1 MAIDK
6 LIPQY
11 LNSDTDQKLV
21 KAVEMTDNLNIR
33 VSNDDEGTAGVIKNI
48 KGTDVVSNKTS
59 SDAFPSGDNRVI
71 GSVANEKNKEI
82 LFLVWNSAS
91 NHGVYRLDMTSG
103 KYQKLYQD
111 SVLNFKKFSYVDC
124 DVIVNEENETL
135 FYWTDNVNPPMKV
148 NINKLISGG
157 YPASLT
163 SGTDEEKLLSLTVAK
178 QPPLVAPA
186 YNIVNNPSISS
197 SRLYKKNFQFA
208 YKYKYADGEV
218 SALSP
223 YSTYSVSVSQ
233 LKDGFITDSA
243 KDFYNQIN
251 VFVKNSIADVEEILV
266 YARREGSQSFYQIER
281 LTNNGTSGTST
292 VFFTD
297 DKLSS
302 ALSVDE
308 TNKIYDNVPQLAR
321 SLAITGNRLMFGN
334 YVEGYENKKTDTDLN
349 PVYYPE
355 KTLFTIPVSLHA
367 TNDLVLNVDGSYLG
381 TGHQEVNLSFD
392 FSSIPSN
399 VAAGTEI
406 IIDVV
411 VVADTLKVERSG
423 LTKEY
428 GEIAFSYTDAE
439 SGNLDDASYEVGNPN
454 TINNTF
460 DKVATLGL
468 QPIILK
474 EIFKTSTAQTKSQLI
489 SSIRNKVVSNTF
501 YAVIDGD
508 KDKGPFDYSTLAGV
522 AGSRTQGVFAGY
534 AAFKMSS
541 GTLANNQWHTE
552 MIFAGAEVHLKH
564 VWAQQG
570 NWITNN
576 FTGSKE
582 LNVIT
587 SGTVKIGGSLG
598 RNIFSSD
605 SSVHVTGD
613 LEFFKY
619 GVAAHACIGGN
630 LNGEKTFKADSYHE
644 FGIVYS
650 DNRGRTSGVNKIG
663 QVYID
668 KKANR
673 TNKGKSDINLRV
685 KNSPP
690 SWAKK
695 WFPVYSGNQTYD
707 YFLQYN
713 AAFAVAALDSE
724 KTQGSSL
731 SNKIYVSLSTLEGNE
746 SSYKEQTG
754 AKLEYKF
761 EEGDQLRII
770 SYQDSSK
777 VYPIEFTF
785 DIVDYKYL
793 TDEENSAFLFRAGQF
808 NNIQGWYLILE
819 DNNHDGFSYNDVIS
833 NSSKWDSDVLVEIV
847 REKKALEENIYYETG
862 KVYDISG
869 GNHIGDRASATQTGG
884 FTVTQVLNN
893 QGTAQSTDTYFV
905 GDVLNLGG
913 GVIIQI
919 TAVTPL
925 SAATEY
931 SFTYTATAPSLQNY
945 GSVVINNFD
954 EACINITNGDA
965 YNRVRRLQKPSILSS
980 KDVPDKFRKNAYVY
994 GVSYVEA
1001 DSVSDFFGSKF
1012 YSKGRPFAFIP
1023 EADTVRRRSS
1033 ITYSDAY
1040 VIDSDR
1046 LNLSSFN
1053 LSLAN
1058 WTDLDL
1064 MHGSINSLVPRGD
1077 ALTVIQESKASQIPV
1092 GKNIIEFSS
1101 GNANVTAS
1109 KNVLGG
1115 ASYYAGDYG
1124 TANPES
1130 VVERFGVVY
1139 FVDAEAGK
1147 VIRLSSDGIT
1157 PISEKGVDSFFE
1169 NKFKS
1174 LVSVTEKIRVV
1185 GGFDPDNNEYLVTV
1199 EPVFNS
1205 SLTIGSD
1212 VFDVPVDADA
1222 EFTIQGINYTSS
1234 TVLWNIWGNLW
1245 NTYCGEWQ
1253 HVGNGIVFVD
1263 SVFQTQSI
1271 LVDSAFLGSTAT
1283 IKVIVTD
1290 AAYSFSA
1297 IADLNLST
1305 GKVTMPSTTCEGDSI
1320 TLGSA
1325 DTEEAG
1331 FTIAY
1336 KHKEGVWG
1344 SKYSFKPTMYVNIN
1358 NELYSFFETAS
1369 GIMWKHNANA
1379 TRNNF
1384 YGTQYNSEIESVSN
1398 RNPSMIKV
1406 FEALAVEGGGTWSG
1420 TLTTSDQ
1427 STTIGTSDFD
1437 VREGHRYAMI
1447 PRDTLVSK
1455 GHQIYIGKVE
1465 SISSDKV
1472 TFTTPVNRLPFV
1484 VGDILKTA
1492 SGSSLSG
1499 TGMQISGITDRKT
1512 IQCTTGISNISVGN
1526 NVFVEHSARIDG
1538 DPMRDVFLKIKLTS
1552 SDTTAF
1558 EVHALSL
1565 SYDRSRLHNDRVN

>member
-1 MAIDK
+1 
-6 LIPQY
+6 
-11 LNSDTDQKLV
+11 
-21 KAVEMTDNLNIR
+21 MTDNLNVR

-91 NHGVYRLDMTSG
+91 NHGLYRLDMTSG

-124 DVIVNEENETL
+124 DIIVNEENETL

-148 NINKLISGG
+148 NVNRLISGG
-157 YPASLT
+157 YPSSLT
-163 SGTDEEKLLSLTVAK
+163 SGTDEEKLLCLTVAK
-178 QPPLVAPA
+178 QRPLSPPSYTL
-186 YNIVNNPSISS
+186 VNNSS
-197 SRLYKKNFQFA
+197 LDRNAIREKHFQFA
-208 YKYKYADGEV
+208 YRYKYADGEV
-218 SALSP
+218 SALSDWSSHTFA
-223 YSTYSVSVSQ
+223 STQVKSDFLEVSS
-233 LKDGFITDSA
+233 

-251 VFVKNSIADVEEILV
+251 VFVKNTVADAEKITV
-266 YARREGSQSFYQIER
+266 YAKELNSQTFYEIEE
-281 LTNNGTSGTST
+281 LSNNFTSNSSTINFTNN
-292 VFFTD
+292 
-297 DKLSS
+297 KLGS
-302 ALSVDE
+302 ALSLDE
-308 TNKIYDNVPQLAR
+308 INKSYDNVPQVAKVQ
-321 SLAITGNRLMFGN
+321 AITGNRLMYGN
-334 YVEGYENKKTDTDLN
+334 YTEGYENYLPELGSNVVYRKKEPTYTIKAYVEDNNLDFYQRQSSIVGVSDYEIKLDYSSLPSTVPANSFINIEFVLVAEKLIVYADEDIKHTAFTFDFTTNEDILSNKINDSIVFTTGTRQTPRQSAVVIPLKNTVFKENFRSGAVKSKSQMIAEINNRLSTNTFTGIVDSDRNQETDGLVYREETLLFGLVAGAKAKIYLEGTASFKLQQAALVNDIKTFYLRFAGASLSVKQAEIIDYDYIPTTITSY
-349 PVYYPE
+349 PVAVEITNAPVHKIGGE
-355 KTLFTIPVSLHA
+355 SGFNINTLFTV
-367 TNDLVLNVDGSYLG
+367 T
-381 TGHQEVNLSFD
+381 
-392 FSSIPSN
+392 
-399 VAAGTEI
+399 TEAKY
-406 IIDVV
+406 DN
-411 VVADTLKVERSG
+411 SG
-423 LTKEY
+423 
-428 GEIAFSYTDAE
+428 I
-439 SGNLDDASYEVGNPN
+439 
-454 TINNTF
+454 
-460 DKVATLGL
+460 
-468 QPIILK
+468 
-474 EIFKTSTAQTKSQLI
+474 
-489 SSIRNKVVSNTF
+489 
-501 YAVIDGD
+501 
-508 KDKGPFDYSTLAGV
+508 
-522 AGSRTQGVFAGY
+522 
-534 AAFKMSS
+534 S
-541 GTLANNQWHTE
+541 GTSSYIA
-552 MIFAGAEVHLKH
+552 
-564 VWAQQG
+564 
-570 NWITNN
+570 
-576 FTGSKE
+576 
-582 LNVIT
+582 T
-587 SGTVKIGGSLG
+587 SLEGYSSFK
-598 RNIFSSD
+598 SD
-605 SSVHVTGD
+605 SQHS
-613 LEFFKY
+613 
-619 GVAAHACIGGN
+619 
-630 LNGEKTFKADSYHE
+630 
-644 FGIVYS
+644 FGIVYT
-650 DNRGRTSGVNKIG
+650 DDRGRTSGVNKIDP
-663 QVYID
+663 VFV
-668 KKANR
+668 KAFSDR
-673 TNKGKSDINLRV
+673 DAKGGSLVDFRIKSQA
-685 KNSPP
+685 P

-695 WFPVYSGNQTYD
+695 WQMVYGGNSSVD
-707 YFLQYN
+707 KFLQYT
-713 AAFAVAALDSE
+713 VASPLIPKDKDEFVSE
-724 KTQGSSL
+724 NLYISF
-731 SNKIYVSLSTLEGNE
+731 NTLEGSNN
-746 SSYKEQTG
+746 SYKEKTG
-754 AKLEYKF
+754 ANLEYKY
-761 EEGDQLRII
+761 EEGDILKII
-770 SYQDSSK
+770 RYENSSGSLVYPEDHEFRVIGYEKLEEDADRFLAPAGRDFQTKFGWVLKLEDVDKAGFSFNTVKQGNGLWENNVVVEIYSPKKELEEKVYYGVGKTYDVVSKQHYGDRTIASNAGGALNIDGAGGATSSDRFYVGDEITVSGTVITIVSVTVETDGTFSYQYRGVVSAQSLVSTTVNNFSDANVTISRGDVFFRARRLVTRDSTMTSSTLLSLNWD
-777 VYPIEFTF
+777 ESSFST
-785 DIVDYKYL
+785 IVD
-793 TDEENSAFLFRAGQF
+793 F
-808 NNIQGWYLILE
+808 IE
-819 DNNHDGFSYNDVIS
+819 D
-833 NSSKWDSDVLVEIV
+833 
-847 REKKALEENIYYETG
+847 
-862 KVYDISG
+862 
-869 GNHIGDRASATQTGG
+869 
-884 FTVTQVLNN
+884 
-893 QGTAQSTDTYFV
+893 
-905 GDVLNLGG
+905 
-913 GVIIQI
+913 
-919 TAVTPL
+919 
-925 SAATEY
+925 Y
-931 SFTYTATAPSLQNY
+931 S
-945 GSVVINNFD
+945 I
-954 EACINITNGDA
+954 
-965 YNRVRRLQKPSILSS
+965 
-980 KDVPDKFRKNAYVY
+980 
-994 GVSYVEA
+994 
-1001 DSVSDFFGSKF
+1001 SDFYRSSGFVTNKP
-1012 YSKGRPFAFIP
+1012 YAFIP
-1023 EADTVRRRSS
+1023 DSKTIRRRSS

-1077 ALTVIQESKASQIPV
+1077 ALTVIQESKASQLPI

-1124 TANPES
+1124 TSSPES

-1174 LVSVTEKIRVV
+1174 LISTTEKIRVV

-1205 SLTIGSD
+1205 RLTIASD
-1212 VFDVPVDADA
+1212 VFDVPVNADA

-1253 HVGNGIVFVD
+1253 HVGNGIVFID

-1290 AAYSFSA
+1290 SAYSFSA

-1305 GKVTMPSTTCEGDSI
+1305 GKVTMPSATCEGDSI

-1358 NELYSFFETAS
+1358 NELYSFFETDS
-1369 GIMWKHNANA
+1369 GIMWKHNVNA

-1384 YGTQYNSEIESVSN
+1384 YGTQYSSQIESVSN

-1406 FEALAVEGGGTWSG
+1406 FEALAVEGSGTWSG

-1447 PRDTLVSK
+1447 PRDTLASK

-1465 SISSDKV
+1465 SIASDKV

-1552 SDTTAF
+1552 TDTTAF

>member
-21 KAVEMTDNLNIR
+21 KSVEMTDNLNVR

-91 NHGVYRLDMTSG
+91 NHGLYRLDMTSG

-124 DVIVNEENETL
+124 DIIVNEENETL

-148 NINKLISGG
+148 NVNRLISGG
-157 YPASLT
+157 YPSSLT
-163 SGTDEEKLLSLTVAK
+163 SGTDEEKLLCLTVAK
-178 QPPLVAPA
+178 QRPLSPPSYTL
-186 YNIVNNPSISS
+186 VNNSS
-197 SRLYKKNFQFA
+197 LDRNAIREKHFQFA
-208 YKYKYADGEV
+208 YRYKYADGEV
-218 SALSP
+218 SALSDWSSHTFA
-223 YSTYSVSVSQ
+223 STQVKSDFLEVSS
-233 LKDGFITDSA
+233 

-251 VFVKNSIADVEEILV
+251 VFVKNTVADAEKITV
-266 YARREGSQSFYQIER
+266 YAKELNSQTFYEIEE
-281 LTNNGTSGTST
+281 LSNNFTSNSSTINFTNN
-292 VFFTD
+292 
-297 DKLSS
+297 KLGS
-302 ALSVDE
+302 ALSLDE
-308 TNKIYDNVPQLAR
+308 INKSYDNVPQVAKVQ
-321 SLAITGNRLMFGN
+321 AITGNRLMYGN
-334 YVEGYENKKTDTDLN
+334 YTEGYENYLPELGSNVVYRKKEPTYTIKAYVEDNNLDFYQRQSSIVGVSDYEIKLDYSSLPSTVPANSFINIEFVLVAEKLIVYADEDIKHTAFTFDFTTNEDILSNKINDSIVFTTGTRQTPRQSAVVIPLKNTVFKENFRSGAVKSKSQMIAEINNRLSTNTFTGIVDSDRNQETDGLVYREETLLFGLVAGAKAKIYLEGTASFKLQQAALVNDIKTFYLRFAGASLSVKQAEIIDYDYIPTTITSY
-349 PVYYPE
+349 PVAVEITNAPVHKIGGE
-355 KTLFTIPVSLHA
+355 SGFNINTLFTV
-367 TNDLVLNVDGSYLG
+367 T
-381 TGHQEVNLSFD
+381 
-392 FSSIPSN
+392 
-399 VAAGTEI
+399 TEAKY
-406 IIDVV
+406 DN
-411 VVADTLKVERSG
+411 SG
-423 LTKEY
+423 
-428 GEIAFSYTDAE
+428 I
-439 SGNLDDASYEVGNPN
+439 
-454 TINNTF
+454 
-460 DKVATLGL
+460 
-468 QPIILK
+468 
-474 EIFKTSTAQTKSQLI
+474 
-489 SSIRNKVVSNTF
+489 
-501 YAVIDGD
+501 
-508 KDKGPFDYSTLAGV
+508 
-522 AGSRTQGVFAGY
+522 
-534 AAFKMSS
+534 S
-541 GTLANNQWHTE
+541 GTSSYIA
-552 MIFAGAEVHLKH
+552 
-564 VWAQQG
+564 
-570 NWITNN
+570 
-576 FTGSKE
+576 
-582 LNVIT
+582 T
-587 SGTVKIGGSLG
+587 SLEGYSSFK
-598 RNIFSSD
+598 SD
-605 SSVHVTGD
+605 SQHS
-613 LEFFKY
+613 
-619 GVAAHACIGGN
+619 
-630 LNGEKTFKADSYHE
+630 
-644 FGIVYS
+644 FGIVYT
-650 DNRGRTSGVNKIG
+650 DDRGRTSGVNKIDP
-663 QVYID
+663 VFV
-668 KKANR
+668 KAFSDR
-673 TNKGKSDINLRV
+673 DAKGGSLVDFRIKSQA
-685 KNSPP
+685 P

-695 WFPVYSGNQTYD
+695 WQMVYGGNSSVD
-707 YFLQYN
+707 KFLQYT
-713 AAFAVAALDSE
+713 VASPLIPKDKDEFVSE
-724 KTQGSSL
+724 NLYISF
-731 SNKIYVSLSTLEGNE
+731 NTLEGSNN
-746 SSYKEQTG
+746 SYKEKTG
-754 AKLEYKF
+754 ANLEYKY
-761 EEGDQLRII
+761 EEGDILKII
-770 SYQDSSK
+770 RYENSSGSLVYPEDHEFRVIGYEKLEEDADRFLAPAGRDFQTKFGWVLKLEDVDKAGFSFNTVKQGNGLWENNVVVEIYSPKKELEEKVYYGVGKTYDVVSKQHYGDRTIASNAGGALNIDGAGGATSSDRFYVGDEITVSGTVITIVSVTVETDGTFSYQYRGVVSAQSLVSTTVNNFSDANVTISRGDVFFRARRLVTRDSTMTSSTLLSLNWD
-777 VYPIEFTF
+777 ESSFST
-785 DIVDYKYL
+785 IVD
-793 TDEENSAFLFRAGQF
+793 F
-808 NNIQGWYLILE
+808 IE
-819 DNNHDGFSYNDVIS
+819 D
-833 NSSKWDSDVLVEIV
+833 
-847 REKKALEENIYYETG
+847 
-862 KVYDISG
+862 
-869 GNHIGDRASATQTGG
+869 
-884 FTVTQVLNN
+884 
-893 QGTAQSTDTYFV
+893 
-905 GDVLNLGG
+905 
-913 GVIIQI
+913 
-919 TAVTPL
+919 
-925 SAATEY
+925 Y
-931 SFTYTATAPSLQNY
+931 S
-945 GSVVINNFD
+945 I
-954 EACINITNGDA
+954 
-965 YNRVRRLQKPSILSS
+965 
-980 KDVPDKFRKNAYVY
+980 
-994 GVSYVEA
+994 
-1001 DSVSDFFGSKF
+1001 SDFYRSSGFVTNKP
-1012 YSKGRPFAFIP
+1012 YAFIP
-1023 EADTVRRRSS
+1023 DSKTIRRRSS

-1077 ALTVIQESKASQIPV
+1077 ALTVIQESKASQLPI

-1124 TANPES
+1124 TSSPES

-1174 LVSVTEKIRVV
+1174 LISTTEKIRVV

-1205 SLTIGSD
+1205 RLTIASD
-1212 VFDVPVDADA
+1212 VFDVPVNADA

-1253 HVGNGIVFVD
+1253 HVGNGIVFID

-1290 AAYSFSA
+1290 SAYSFSA

-1305 GKVTMPSTTCEGDSI
+1305 GKVTMPSATCEGDSI

-1358 NELYSFFETAS
+1358 NELYSFFETDS
-1369 GIMWKHNANA
+1369 GIMWKHNVNA

-1384 YGTQYNSEIESVSN
+1384 YGTQYSSQIESVSN

-1406 FEALAVEGGGTWSG
+1406 FEALAVEGSGTWSG

-1447 PRDTLVSK
+1447 PRDTLASK

-1465 SISSDKV
+1465 SIASDKV

-1552 SDTTAF
+1552 TDTTAF

>member
-1 MAIDK
+1 M
-6 LIPQY
+6 
-11 LNSDTDQKLV
+11 
-21 KAVEMTDNLNIR
+21 
-33 VSNDDEGTAGVIKNI
+33 
-48 KGTDVVSNKTS
+48 
-59 SDAFPSGDNRVI
+59 
-71 GSVANEKNKEI
+71 
-82 LFLVWNSAS
+82 
-91 NHGVYRLDMTSG
+91 
-103 KYQKLYQD
+103 
-111 SVLNFKKFSYVDC
+111 
-124 DVIVNEENETL
+124 
-135 FYWTDNVNPPMKV
+135 
-148 NINKLISGG
+148 
-157 YPASLT
+157 
-163 SGTDEEKLLSLTVAK
+163 
-178 QPPLVAPA
+178 
-186 YNIVNNPSISS
+186 
-197 SRLYKKNFQFA
+197 
-208 YKYKYADGEV
+208 

-223 YSTYSVSVSQ
+223 YSTYSVSISQ

-251 VFVKNSIADVEEILV
+251 IFIKNSIADVKDILV
-266 YARREGSQSFYQIER
+266 YTRREGSQSFYQIES
-281 LTNNGTSGTST
+281 LTNNGTSATST

-302 ALSVDE
+302 ALSIDE
-308 TNKIYDNVPQLAR
+308 TNKIYDNVPQLAK
-321 SLAITGNRLMFGN
+321 SLTIAGNRLMFGN
-334 YVEGYENKKTDTDLN
+334 YVEGYENQKTDTDLN
-349 PVYYPE
+349 PIYYLE
-355 KTLFTIPVSLHA
+355 NTLFTIPVSLFA

-399 VAAGTEI
+399 VASGTEI

-411 VVADTLKVERSG
+411 VVADTLKVSRSG
-423 LTKEY
+423 LVLKEY
-428 GEIAFSYTDAE
+428 GEIEFSYTDAE
-439 SGNLDDASYEVGNPN
+439 SGNLNDASYEVGNPN
-454 TINNTF
+454 IVNNNYPN
-460 DKVATLGL
+460 VATLGI

-474 EIFKTSTAQTKSQLI
+474 EVFKTSAAQTKSQLI
-489 SSIRNKVVSNTF
+489 SSIIDKVISNTF

-508 KDKGPFDYSTLAGV
+508 KAEGPFDYSTLAGI
-522 AGSRTQGVFAGY
+522 AGSVTRGVFAGY
-534 AAFKMSS
+534 AAFKMSA
-541 GTLANNQWHTE
+541 GTLANDQWHTE

-564 VWAQQG
+564 LWAQQG
-570 NWITNN
+570 NWVTNN
-576 FTGSKE
+576 FIGSKE
-582 LNVIT
+582 LNIIT
-587 SGTVKIGGSLG
+587 SGAVKIGGSFG

-613 LEFFKY
+613 IEFFKY
-619 GVAAHACIGGN
+619 GVAAHACLGGN
-630 LNGEKTFKADSYHE
+630 FNGEKSFKTDSYHE

-673 TNKGKSDINLRV
+673 INKGKSDINLRV

-713 AAFAVAALDSE
+713 AGFAVAALDSE

-770 SYQDSSK
+770 SYQDSGK
-777 VYPIEFTF
+777 VYPIEFAF

-793 TDEENSAFLFRAGQF
+793 TDEENSGFLFRAGQF
-808 NNIQGWYLILE
+808 NNIKGWYLILE
-819 DNNHDGFSYNDVIS
+819 DNNHSGFSYNDVIS

-847 REKKALEENIYYETG
+847 REKKVLEENIYYETG

-869 GNHIGDRASATQTGG
+869 GNHIGDRTSATQTGG
-884 FTVTQVLNN
+884 FTVTQALNN
-893 QGTAQSTDTYFV
+893 QGTGQSTDTYFV
-905 GDVLNLGG
+905 GDILNLGG
-913 GVIIQI
+913 GIVIEI
-919 TAVTPL
+919 TVVTPL
-925 SAATEY
+925 VNTTEY
-931 SFTYTATAPSLQNY
+931 SFTYKGLTTPSLISY

-965 YNRVRRLQKPSILSS
+965 YNRVRKLQRPSILSS

-994 GVSYVEA
+994 GVSYVES
-1001 DSVSDFFGSKF
+1001 DSISDFFGSKF
-1012 YSKGRPFAFIP
+1012 YSKGRSFAFIP
-1023 EADTVRRRSS
+1023 AADTIRRRSS

-1040 VIDSDR
+1040 VIDSDK

-1064 MHGSINSLVPRGD
+1064 IYGGISSLVSRGD
-1077 ALTVIQESKASQIPV
+1077 ALTVIQESKSSQIPI
-1092 GKNIIEFSS
+1092 GKNIIEFSNGS
-1101 GNANVTAS
+1101 SNVTAS

-1124 TANPES
+1124 TYNPES

-1139 FVDAEAGK
+1139 FVDAGAGK

-1169 NKFKS
+1169 NTFKS
-1174 LVSVTEKIRVV
+1174 LISTTKKVRVL
-1185 GGFDPDNNEYLVTV
+1185 GGFDPDNGEYLVTV
-1199 EPVFNS
+1199 EPVFNTA
-1205 SLTIGSD
+1205 LTIGSD
-1212 VFDVPVDADA
+1212 VYDVPSDASA
-1222 EFTIQGINYTSS
+1222 EFTIQGITYTSS
-1234 TVLWNIWGNLW
+1234 TILW
-1245 NTYCGEWQ
+1245 NTLGSLWNTFCGDWQ
-1253 HVGNGIVFVD
+1253 NIGNGIVFVD

-1271 LVDSAFLGSTAT
+1271 LVDSVFLGSTAT
-1283 IKVIVTD
+1283 IKVLVTD
-1290 AAYSFSA
+1290 SAYSFSA

-1305 GKVTMPSTTCEGDSI
+1305 GKVTMPSTTCEGDNI

-1325 DTEEAG
+1325 ESKESG

-1344 SKYSFKPTMYVNIN
+1344 SKYSFAPTMYVNIN
-1358 NELYSFFETAS
+1358 NDLYSFSDAS
-1369 GIMWKHNANA
+1369 SGLMWKHNVNE

-1384 YGTQYNSEIESVSN
+1384 YGTQYNSEVEVVSN
-1398 RNPSMIKV
+1398 RNPSMVKV

-1427 STTIGTSDFD
+1427 STTIGTTDFD
-1437 VREGHRYAMI
+1437 IREGHRYAMI
-1447 PRDTLVSK
+1447 PRDTLVST
-1455 GHQIYIGKVE
+1455 GHQIYLGVVAAGGVTG
-1465 SISSDKV
+1465 DKV
-1472 TFTTPVNRLPFV
+1472 TFTTPVNKLPFV

-1492 SGSSLSG
+1492 SGSTLTG
-1499 TGMQISGITDRKT
+1499 TGMEISGITDRKT
-1512 IQCTTGISNISVGN
+1512 IQCTSGISNISAGD
-1526 NVFVEHSARIDG
+1526 NVFVEHSSRIDG

-1552 SDTTAF
+1552 TDTTAF

>member
-21 KAVEMTDNLNIR
+21 KSVEMTDNLNIR
-33 VSNDDEGTAGVIKNI
+33 VSNDDEGTAGVVKNI

-82 LFLVWNSAS
+82 LFILWNSNS
-91 NHGVYRLDMTSG
+91 DHGIYRLDMTTG
-103 KYQKLYQD
+103 KYQKLYED
-111 SVLNFKKFSYVDC
+111 SVLNFKKFAHVDC

-148 NINKLISGG
+148 NVNRLISGG
-157 YPASLT
+157 YPSSLT
-163 SGTDEEKLLSLTVAK
+163 SGTDEEKLLCLTVAK
-178 QPPLVAPA
+178 QRPLSPPSYTL
-186 YNIVNNPSISS
+186 VNNSS
-197 SRLYKKNFQFA
+197 LDRNAIREKHFQFA
-208 YKYKYADGEV
+208 YRYKYADGEV
-218 SALSP
+218 SALSDWSSHTFA
-223 YSTYSVSVSQ
+223 STQVKSDFLQVSS
-233 LKDGFITDSA
+233 

-251 VFVKNSIADVEEILV
+251 VFVKNTVADAEKITV
-266 YARREGSQSFYQIER
+266 YAKELNSQTFYEIEE
-281 LTNNGTSGTST
+281 LSNNFTSNSSTINFTNN
-292 VFFTD
+292 
-297 DKLSS
+297 KLGS
-302 ALSVDE
+302 ALSLDE
-308 TNKIYDNVPQLAR
+308 VNKSYDNVPQVAKAQ
-321 SLAITGNRLMFGN
+321 AITGNRLMYGN
-334 YVEGYENKKTDTDLN
+334 YTEGYENYSPELDSNVIYREKETTYTIKAYVEDNSLDFYQRQSSVVGISDYEIKLDYSSLPSTVPANSFINIEFVLVAERLKVYADEDGIKHTAFTFDFTTNADILSNKLNDSIVFTTGTRQTPRQSAIVIPLKNTVFKENFRSGAVKSKSQMIAEINNRLSTNTFTGIVDSDRNQETDGLVYAQETLLFGLVAGAKAKIYLEGTASFKLQQAALVNDIKTFYLRFAGASLSVKQAEIIDYDYIPTSITSY
-349 PVYYPE
+349 PVAVEITNAPVHKIGGE
-355 KTLFTIPVSLHA
+355 SGFNINTLFTV
-367 TNDLVLNVDGSYLG
+367 T
-381 TGHQEVNLSFD
+381 
-392 FSSIPSN
+392 
-399 VAAGTEI
+399 TEAEY
-406 IIDVV
+406 DN
-411 VVADTLKVERSG
+411 SG
-423 LTKEY
+423 
-428 GEIAFSYTDAE
+428 I
-439 SGNLDDASYEVGNPN
+439 
-454 TINNTF
+454 
-460 DKVATLGL
+460 
-468 QPIILK
+468 
-474 EIFKTSTAQTKSQLI
+474 
-489 SSIRNKVVSNTF
+489 
-501 YAVIDGD
+501 
-508 KDKGPFDYSTLAGV
+508 
-522 AGSRTQGVFAGY
+522 
-534 AAFKMSS
+534 S
-541 GTLANNQWHTE
+541 GTSSYIA
-552 MIFAGAEVHLKH
+552 
-564 VWAQQG
+564 
-570 NWITNN
+570 
-576 FTGSKE
+576 
-582 LNVIT
+582 T
-587 SGTVKIGGSLG
+587 SLEGYSSFK
-598 RNIFSSD
+598 SD
-605 SSVHVTGD
+605 SQHS
-613 LEFFKY
+613 
-619 GVAAHACIGGN
+619 
-630 LNGEKTFKADSYHE
+630 
-644 FGIVYS
+644 FGIVYT
-650 DNRGRTSGVNKIG
+650 DDRGRTSGVNKIDP
-663 QVYID
+663 VFV
-668 KKANR
+668 KAFSDR
-673 TNKGKSDINLRV
+673 DAKGGSLVDFRIKSQA
-685 KNSPP
+685 P

-695 WFPVYSGNQTYD
+695 WQMVYGGNSSVD
-707 YFLQYN
+707 KFLQYT
-713 AAFAVAALDSE
+713 VASPLIPKDKDEFVSE
-724 KTQGSSL
+724 NLYISF
-731 SNKIYVSLSTLEGNE
+731 NTLEGSNN
-746 SSYKEQTG
+746 SYKEKTG
-754 AKLEYKF
+754 ANLEYKYQ
-761 EEGDQLRII
+761 EGDILKII
-770 SYQDSSK
+770 RYENSFGYLVYPEDHEFRVIGYEKLEEDADRFLAPAGRDFQTKFGWALKLEDVDKAGFSFNTVKQGNGLWENNVVVEIYSPKKELEEKVYYGVGKTYDVVSKQHYGDRTIASSAGGTLNIDGSGGATSPDRFYIGDQITVSGTVITIVSVTVETDGTFSYQYRGVVSAQSAASYSVNNHSDANVTISRGDVFFRARRLVTRDSTMTSSTLLSLNWD
-777 VYPIEFTF
+777 ESSFST
-785 DIVDYKYL
+785 IVD
-793 TDEENSAFLFRAGQF
+793 F
-808 NNIQGWYLILE
+808 IE
-819 DNNHDGFSYNDVIS
+819 D
-833 NSSKWDSDVLVEIV
+833 
-847 REKKALEENIYYETG
+847 
-862 KVYDISG
+862 
-869 GNHIGDRASATQTGG
+869 
-884 FTVTQVLNN
+884 
-893 QGTAQSTDTYFV
+893 
-905 GDVLNLGG
+905 
-913 GVIIQI
+913 
-919 TAVTPL
+919 
-925 SAATEY
+925 Y
-931 SFTYTATAPSLQNY
+931 S
-945 GSVVINNFD
+945 I
-954 EACINITNGDA
+954 
-965 YNRVRRLQKPSILSS
+965 
-980 KDVPDKFRKNAYVY
+980 
-994 GVSYVEA
+994 
-1001 DSVSDFFGSKF
+1001 SDFYRSSGFVANKP
-1012 YSKGRPFAFIP
+1012 YAFIP
-1023 EADTVRRRSS
+1023 DSKTIRRRSS

-1077 ALTVIQESKASQIPV
+1077 ALTVIQESKASQLPI

-1124 TANPES
+1124 TSNPES

-1147 VIRLSSDGIT
+1147 VIRLSTDGIT

-1174 LVSVTEKIRVV
+1174 LISTTEKIRVV

-1234 TVLWNIWGNLW
+1234 TVLWNTWGNLW

-1283 IKVIVTD
+1283 IKIIVTD

-1358 NELYSFFETAS
+1358 NELYSFSDESA
-1369 GIMWKHNANA
+1369 GLVWKHNVNA

-1384 YGTQYNSEIESVSN
+1384 YGTQYNSEIEAVSN

-1472 TFTTPVNRLPFV
+1472 KFTTPVNRLPFV

-1499 TGMQISGITDRKT
+1499 TGMEISGVSDRKT
-1512 IQCTTGISNISVGN
+1512 IQCTTSISNISVGD

>member
-21 KAVEMTDNLNIR
+21 KSVEMTDNLNVR

-148 NINKLISGG
+148 NVNRLISGG
-157 YPASLT
+157 YPSSLT
-163 SGTDEEKLLSLTVAK
+163 SGTDEEKLLCLTVAK
-178 QPPLVAPA
+178 QRPLSPPSYTL
-186 YNIVNNPSISS
+186 VNNSS
-197 SRLYKKNFQFA
+197 LDRNAIREKHFQFA
-208 YKYKYADGEV
+208 YRYKYADGEV
-218 SALSP
+218 SALSDWSSHTFA
-223 YSTYSVSVSQ
+223 STQVKSDFLEVSS
-233 LKDGFITDSA
+233 

-251 VFVKNSIADVEEILV
+251 VFVKNTVADAEKITV
-266 YARREGSQSFYQIER
+266 YAKELNSQTFYEIEE
-281 LTNNGTSGTST
+281 LSNNFTSNSSTINFTNN
-292 VFFTD
+292 
-297 DKLSS
+297 KLGS
-302 ALSVDE
+302 ALSLDE
-308 TNKIYDNVPQLAR
+308 VNKSYDNVPQVAKAQ
-321 SLAITGNRLMFGN
+321 AITGNRLMYGN
-334 YVEGYENKKTDTDLN
+334 YTEGYENYLPELDSNVVYREKETTYTIKAYVEDNSLDFYQRQSSVVGVSDYEIKLDYSSLPSTVPANSFINIEFVLVAEKLKVYADEDIKHTGFTFDFTTNADIISNKLNDSIVFTTGTRQTPRQSAIVVPLKNTVFKENFRSGAVKSKSQMIAEINNRLSTNTFTGIVDSDINQETDGLIYAQETLLFGLVSGAKAKIFLEGTASFKLQQAALVNDIKTFYLRFAGASLSVKQAEIIDYDYIPTSITSY
-349 PVYYPE
+349 PVAVEITNAPVFKIGGE
-355 KTLFTIPVSLHA
+355 SGFNINTLFTV
-367 TNDLVLNVDGSYLG
+367 T
-381 TGHQEVNLSFD
+381 
-392 FSSIPSN
+392 
-399 VAAGTEI
+399 TE
-406 IIDVV
+406 
-411 VVADTLKVERSG
+411 AEYENSG
-423 LTKEY
+423 
-428 GEIAFSYTDAE
+428 I
-439 SGNLDDASYEVGNPN
+439 
-454 TINNTF
+454 
-460 DKVATLGL
+460 
-468 QPIILK
+468 
-474 EIFKTSTAQTKSQLI
+474 
-489 SSIRNKVVSNTF
+489 
-501 YAVIDGD
+501 
-508 KDKGPFDYSTLAGV
+508 
-522 AGSRTQGVFAGY
+522 
-534 AAFKMSS
+534 S
-541 GTLANNQWHTE
+541 GTSSYIA
-552 MIFAGAEVHLKH
+552 
-564 VWAQQG
+564 
-570 NWITNN
+570 
-576 FTGSKE
+576 
-582 LNVIT
+582 T
-587 SGTVKIGGSLG
+587 SLEGYSSFK
-598 RNIFSSD
+598 SD
-605 SSVHVTGD
+605 SQHS
-613 LEFFKY
+613 
-619 GVAAHACIGGN
+619 
-630 LNGEKTFKADSYHE
+630 
-644 FGIVYS
+644 FGIVYT
-650 DNRGRTSGVNKIG
+650 DDRGRTSGVNKIDP
-663 QVYID
+663 VFV
-668 KKANR
+668 KAFSDR
-673 TNKGKSDINLRV
+673 DAKGGSLVDFRIKSQA
-685 KNSPP
+685 P

-695 WFPVYSGNQTYD
+695 WQMVYGGNSSVD
-707 YFLQYN
+707 KFLQYT
-713 AAFAVAALDSE
+713 VASPLIPKDKDEFVSE
-724 KTQGSSL
+724 NLYISF
-731 SNKIYVSLSTLEGNE
+731 NTLEGSNN
-746 SSYKEQTG
+746 SYKEKTG
-754 AKLEYKF
+754 ANLEYKYQ
-761 EEGDQLRII
+761 EGDILKII
-770 SYQDSSK
+770 RYENSFGYLVYPEDHEFRVIGYEKLEEDSDRFLKTAGRDFQTKFGWVLKLENVDKAGFSFNTVKQGNGLWENNVVVEIYSPKKELEEKVYYGVGKTYDVVSKQHYGDRTIASNAGALNIDGANGATSSDRFYVGDQITVSGTVITISSVTVETDGTFSYQYRGVASAQSLVSTTVNNFSDANVTISRGDVFFRARRLVTRDSTMTSSTLLSLNWD
-777 VYPIEFTF
+777 ESSFST
-785 DIVDYKYL
+785 IVD
-793 TDEENSAFLFRAGQF
+793 F
-808 NNIQGWYLILE
+808 IE
-819 DNNHDGFSYNDVIS
+819 D
-833 NSSKWDSDVLVEIV
+833 
-847 REKKALEENIYYETG
+847 
-862 KVYDISG
+862 
-869 GNHIGDRASATQTGG
+869 
-884 FTVTQVLNN
+884 
-893 QGTAQSTDTYFV
+893 
-905 GDVLNLGG
+905 
-913 GVIIQI
+913 
-919 TAVTPL
+919 
-925 SAATEY
+925 Y
-931 SFTYTATAPSLQNY
+931 S
-945 GSVVINNFD
+945 I
-954 EACINITNGDA
+954 
-965 YNRVRRLQKPSILSS
+965 
-980 KDVPDKFRKNAYVY
+980 
-994 GVSYVEA
+994 
-1001 DSVSDFFGSKF
+1001 SDFYRSSGFVANKP
-1012 YSKGRPFAFIP
+1012 YAFIP
-1023 EADTVRRRSS
+1023 DSKTIRRRSS

-1064 MHGSINSLVPRGD
+1064 MYGSINSLVPRGD
-1077 ALTVIQESKASQIPV
+1077 ALTVIQESKASQLPI

-1124 TANPES
+1124 TSSPES

-1174 LVSVTEKIRVV
+1174 LISTTEKIRVV

-1205 SLTIGSD
+1205 RLTIASD
-1212 VFDVPVDADA
+1212 VFDVPVNADA

-1253 HVGNGIVFVD
+1253 HVGNGIVFID

-1290 AAYSFSA
+1290 SAYSFSA

-1305 GKVTMPSTTCEGDSI
+1305 GKVTMPSATCEGDSI

-1358 NELYSFFETAS
+1358 NELYSFFETDS
-1369 GIMWKHNANA
+1369 GIMWKHNVNA

-1384 YGTQYNSEIESVSN
+1384 YGTQYNSQIESVSN

-1406 FEALAVEGGGTWSG
+1406 FEALAVEGSGTWSG

-1447 PRDTLVSK
+1447 PRDTLASK

-1465 SISSDKV
+1465 SIASDKV

>member
-21 KAVEMTDNLNIR
+21 KSVEMTDNLNVR

-91 NHGVYRLDMTSG
+91 NHGLYRLDMTSG

-148 NINKLISGG
+148 NVNRLISGG
-157 YPASLT
+157 YPSSLT
-163 SGTDEEKLLSLTVAK
+163 SGTDEEKLLCLTVAK
-178 QPPLVAPA
+178 QRPLSPPSYTL
-186 YNIVNNPSISS
+186 VNNSS
-197 SRLYKKNFQFA
+197 LDRNAIREKHFQFA
-208 YKYKYADGEV
+208 YRYKYADGEV
-218 SALSP
+218 SALSDWSSHTFA
-223 YSTYSVSVSQ
+223 STQVKSDFLEVSS
-233 LKDGFITDSA
+233 

-251 VFVKNSIADVEEILV
+251 VFVKNTVADAEKITV
-266 YARREGSQSFYQIER
+266 YAKELNSQTFYEIEE
-281 LTNNGTSGTST
+281 LSNNFTSNSSTINFTNN
-292 VFFTD
+292 
-297 DKLSS
+297 KLGS
-302 ALSVDE
+302 ALSLDE
-308 TNKIYDNVPQLAR
+308 INKSYDNVPQVAKVQ
-321 SLAITGNRLMFGN
+321 AITGNRLMYGN
-334 YVEGYENKKTDTDLN
+334 YTEGYENYLPELGSNVVYRKKEPTYTIKAYVEDNNLDFYQRQSSIVGVSDYEIKLDYSSLPSTVPANSFINIEFVLVAEKLIVYADEDIKHTAFTFDFTTNEDILSN
-349 PVYYPE
+349 KINDSIVFTTGTRQTPRQSAVVIPLKNTVFKENFRSGAVKSKSQMIAEINNRLSTNTFTGIVDSDRNQETEGLVYAQETLLFGLVAGAKAKIYLEGTASFKLQQAALVNDIKTFYLRFAGASLSVKQAEIIDYDYIPTSITSYPVAVEITNAPVHKIGGE
-355 KTLFTIPVSLHA
+355 SGFNINTLFTV
-367 TNDLVLNVDGSYLG
+367 T
-381 TGHQEVNLSFD
+381 
-392 FSSIPSN
+392 
-399 VAAGTEI
+399 TEAKY
-406 IIDVV
+406 DN
-411 VVADTLKVERSG
+411 SG
-423 LTKEY
+423 
-428 GEIAFSYTDAE
+428 I
-439 SGNLDDASYEVGNPN
+439 
-454 TINNTF
+454 
-460 DKVATLGL
+460 
-468 QPIILK
+468 
-474 EIFKTSTAQTKSQLI
+474 
-489 SSIRNKVVSNTF
+489 
-501 YAVIDGD
+501 
-508 KDKGPFDYSTLAGV
+508 
-522 AGSRTQGVFAGY
+522 
-534 AAFKMSS
+534 S
-541 GTLANNQWHTE
+541 GTSSYIA
-552 MIFAGAEVHLKH
+552 
-564 VWAQQG
+564 
-570 NWITNN
+570 
-576 FTGSKE
+576 
-582 LNVIT
+582 T
-587 SGTVKIGGSLG
+587 SLEGYSSFK
-598 RNIFSSD
+598 SD
-605 SSVHVTGD
+605 SQHS
-613 LEFFKY
+613 
-619 GVAAHACIGGN
+619 
-630 LNGEKTFKADSYHE
+630 
-644 FGIVYS
+644 FGIVYT
-650 DNRGRTSGVNKIG
+650 DDRGRTSGVNKIDP
-663 QVYID
+663 VFV
-668 KKANR
+668 KAFSDR
-673 TNKGKSDINLRV
+673 DAKGGSLVDFRIKSQA
-685 KNSPP
+685 P

-695 WFPVYSGNQTYD
+695 WQMVYGGNSSVD
-707 YFLQYN
+707 KFLQYT
-713 AAFAVAALDSE
+713 VASPLIPKDKDEFVSE
-724 KTQGSSL
+724 NLYISF
-731 SNKIYVSLSTLEGNE
+731 NTLEGSNN
-746 SSYKEQTG
+746 SYKEKTG
-754 AKLEYKF
+754 ANLEYKY
-761 EEGDQLRII
+761 EEGDILKII
-770 SYQDSSK
+770 RYENSSGSL
-777 VYPIEFTF
+777 VYPEDHEF
-785 DIVDYKYL
+785 
-793 TDEENSAFLFRAGQF
+793 R
-808 NNIQGWYLILE
+808 
-819 DNNHDGFSYNDVIS
+819 VIGY
-833 NSSKWDSDVLVEIV
+833 
-847 REKKALEENIYYETG
+847 EKLEENLDRFLAPAGRDFQTKFGWVLKLEDVDKAGFSFNTVKQGNGLWENNVVVEIYSPKKELEE
-862 KVYDISG
+862 KVYYGVGKTYDVVSRQHYGDRTIASNAGGALNIDGSG
-869 GNHIGDRASATQTGG
+869 GATSSDRFYVGDEI
-884 FTVTQVLNN
+884 TVS
-893 QGTAQSTDTYFV
+893 GTVITIVSVTVETDGTFSYQYRGVVSAQSVASCSVNNFSDANVTISR
-905 GDVLNLGG
+905 GDVFFRARQLVTRDSTMTSSTLLSLNWDESSFSTI
-913 GVIIQI
+913 VDFI
-919 TAVTPL
+919 
-925 SAATEY
+925 EDY
-931 SFTYTATAPSLQNY
+931 S
-945 GSVVINNFD
+945 I
-954 EACINITNGDA
+954 
-965 YNRVRRLQKPSILSS
+965 
-980 KDVPDKFRKNAYVY
+980 
-994 GVSYVEA
+994 
-1001 DSVSDFFGSKF
+1001 SDFYRSSGFVTNKP
-1012 YSKGRPFAFIP
+1012 YAFIP
-1023 EADTVRRRSS
+1023 DSKTIRRRSS

-1077 ALTVIQESKASQIPV
+1077 ALTVIQESKASQLPI

-1124 TANPES
+1124 TSSPES

-1174 LVSVTEKIRVV
+1174 LISTTEKIRVV

-1205 SLTIGSD
+1205 RLTIASD
-1212 VFDVPVDADA
+1212 VFDVPVNADA

-1253 HVGNGIVFVD
+1253 HVGNGIVFID

-1290 AAYSFSA
+1290 SAYSFSA

-1305 GKVTMPSTTCEGDSI
+1305 GKVTMPSATCEGDSI

-1358 NELYSFFETAS
+1358 NELYSFFETDS
-1369 GIMWKHNANA
+1369 GIMWKHNVNA

-1384 YGTQYNSEIESVSN
+1384 YGTQYSSQIESVSN

-1406 FEALAVEGGGTWSG
+1406 FEALAVEGSGTWSG

-1447 PRDTLVSK
+1447 PRDTLASK

-1465 SISSDKV
+1465 SIASDKV

-1552 SDTTAF
+1552 TDTTAF

>member
-21 KAVEMTDNLNIR
+21 KSVEMTDNLNVR

-148 NINKLISGG
+148 NVNRLISGG
-157 YPASLT
+157 YPSSLT
-163 SGTDEEKLLSLTVAK
+163 SGTDEEKLLCLTVAK
-178 QPPLVAPA
+178 QRPLSPPSYTL
-186 YNIVNNPSISS
+186 VNNSS
-197 SRLYKKNFQFA
+197 LDRNAIREKHFQFA
-208 YKYKYADGEV
+208 YRYKYADGEV
-218 SALSP
+218 SALSDWSSHTFA
-223 YSTYSVSVSQ
+223 STQVKSDFLEVSS
-233 LKDGFITDSA
+233 

-251 VFVKNSIADVEEILV
+251 VFVKNTVADAEKITV
-266 YARREGSQSFYQIER
+266 YAKELNSQTFYEIEE
-281 LTNNGTSGTST
+281 LSNNFTSNSSTINFTNN
-292 VFFTD
+292 
-297 DKLSS
+297 KLGS
-302 ALSVDE
+302 ALSLDE
-308 TNKIYDNVPQLAR
+308 VNKSYDNVPQVAKAQ
-321 SLAITGNRLMFGN
+321 AITGNRLMYGN
-334 YVEGYENKKTDTDLN
+334 YTEGYENYLPELDSNVVYREKETTYTIKAYVEDNSLDFYQRQSSVVGVSDYEIKLDYSSLPSTVPANSFINIEFVLVAEKLKVYADEDIKHTGFTFDFTTNADIISNKLNDSIVFTTGTRQTPRQSAIVVPLKNTVFKENFRSGAVKSKSQMIAEINNRLSTNTFTGIVDSDINQETDGLIYAQETLLFGLVSGAKAKIFLEGTASFKLQQAALVNDIKTFYLRFAGASLSVKQAEIIDYDYIPTSITSY
-349 PVYYPE
+349 PVAVEITNAPVFKIGGE
-355 KTLFTIPVSLHA
+355 SGFNINTLFTV
-367 TNDLVLNVDGSYLG
+367 T
-381 TGHQEVNLSFD
+381 
-392 FSSIPSN
+392 
-399 VAAGTEI
+399 TE
-406 IIDVV
+406 
-411 VVADTLKVERSG
+411 AEYENSG
-423 LTKEY
+423 
-428 GEIAFSYTDAE
+428 I
-439 SGNLDDASYEVGNPN
+439 
-454 TINNTF
+454 
-460 DKVATLGL
+460 
-468 QPIILK
+468 
-474 EIFKTSTAQTKSQLI
+474 
-489 SSIRNKVVSNTF
+489 
-501 YAVIDGD
+501 
-508 KDKGPFDYSTLAGV
+508 
-522 AGSRTQGVFAGY
+522 
-534 AAFKMSS
+534 S
-541 GTLANNQWHTE
+541 GTSSYIA
-552 MIFAGAEVHLKH
+552 
-564 VWAQQG
+564 
-570 NWITNN
+570 
-576 FTGSKE
+576 
-582 LNVIT
+582 T
-587 SGTVKIGGSLG
+587 SLEGYSSFK
-598 RNIFSSD
+598 SD
-605 SSVHVTGD
+605 SQHS
-613 LEFFKY
+613 
-619 GVAAHACIGGN
+619 
-630 LNGEKTFKADSYHE
+630 
-644 FGIVYS
+644 FGIVYT
-650 DNRGRTSGVNKIG
+650 DDRGRTSGVNKIDP
-663 QVYID
+663 VFV
-668 KKANR
+668 KAFSDR
-673 TNKGKSDINLRV
+673 DAKGGSLVDFRIKSQA
-685 KNSPP
+685 P

-695 WFPVYSGNQTYD
+695 WQMVYGGNSSVD
-707 YFLQYN
+707 KFLQYT
-713 AAFAVAALDSE
+713 VASPLIPKDKDEFVSE
-724 KTQGSSL
+724 NLYISF
-731 SNKIYVSLSTLEGNE
+731 NTLEGSNN
-746 SSYKEQTG
+746 SYKEKTG
-754 AKLEYKF
+754 ANLEYKYQ
-761 EEGDQLRII
+761 EGDILKII
-770 SYQDSSK
+770 RYENSFGYLVYPEDHEFRVIGYEKLEEDSDRFLAPAGRDFQTKFGWVLKLENVDKAGFSFNTVKQGNGLWENNVVVEIYSPKKELEEKVYYGVGKTYDVVSKQHYGDRTIASNAGALNIDGANGATSSDRFYVGDQITVSGTVITISSVTVETDGTFSYQYRGVASAQSLVSTTVNNFSDANVTISRGDVFFRARRLVTRDSTMTSSTLLSLNWD
-777 VYPIEFTF
+777 ESSFST
-785 DIVDYKYL
+785 IVD
-793 TDEENSAFLFRAGQF
+793 F
-808 NNIQGWYLILE
+808 IE
-819 DNNHDGFSYNDVIS
+819 D
-833 NSSKWDSDVLVEIV
+833 
-847 REKKALEENIYYETG
+847 
-862 KVYDISG
+862 
-869 GNHIGDRASATQTGG
+869 
-884 FTVTQVLNN
+884 
-893 QGTAQSTDTYFV
+893 
-905 GDVLNLGG
+905 
-913 GVIIQI
+913 
-919 TAVTPL
+919 
-925 SAATEY
+925 Y
-931 SFTYTATAPSLQNY
+931 S
-945 GSVVINNFD
+945 I
-954 EACINITNGDA
+954 
-965 YNRVRRLQKPSILSS
+965 
-980 KDVPDKFRKNAYVY
+980 
-994 GVSYVEA
+994 
-1001 DSVSDFFGSKF
+1001 SDFYRSSGFVANKP
-1012 YSKGRPFAFIP
+1012 YAFIP
-1023 EADTVRRRSS
+1023 DSKTIRRRSS

-1064 MHGSINSLVPRGD
+1064 MYGSINSLVPRGD
-1077 ALTVIQESKASQIPV
+1077 ALTVIQESKASQLPI

-1124 TANPES
+1124 TSSPES

-1174 LVSVTEKIRVV
+1174 LISTTEKIRVV

-1205 SLTIGSD
+1205 RLTIASD
-1212 VFDVPVDADA
+1212 VFDVPVNADA

-1253 HVGNGIVFVD
+1253 HVGNGIVFID

-1290 AAYSFSA
+1290 SAYSFSA

-1305 GKVTMPSTTCEGDSI
+1305 GKVTMPSATCEGDSI

-1358 NELYSFFETAS
+1358 NELYSFFETDS
-1369 GIMWKHNANA
+1369 GIMWKHNVNA

-1384 YGTQYNSEIESVSN
+1384 YGTQYNSQIESVSN

-1406 FEALAVEGGGTWSG
+1406 FEALAVEGSGTWSG

-1447 PRDTLVSK
+1447 PRDTLASK

-1465 SISSDKV
+1465 SIASDKV

>member
-21 KAVEMTDNLNIR
+21 KSVEMTDNLNVR

-148 NINKLISGG
+148 NVNRLISGG
-157 YPASLT
+157 YPSSLT
-163 SGTDEEKLLSLTVAK
+163 SGTDEEKLLCLTVAK
-178 QPPLVAPA
+178 QRPLSPPSYTL
-186 YNIVNNPSISS
+186 VNNSS
-197 SRLYKKNFQFA
+197 LDRNAIREKHFQFA
-208 YKYKYADGEV
+208 YRYKYADGEV
-218 SALSP
+218 SALSDWSSHTFA
-223 YSTYSVSVSQ
+223 STQVKSDFLEVSS
-233 LKDGFITDSA
+233 

-251 VFVKNSIADVEEILV
+251 VFVKNTVADAEKITV
-266 YARREGSQSFYQIER
+266 YAKELNSQTFYEIEE
-281 LTNNGTSGTST
+281 LSNNFTSNSSTINFTNN
-292 VFFTD
+292 
-297 DKLSS
+297 KLGS
-302 ALSVDE
+302 ALSLDE
-308 TNKIYDNVPQLAR
+308 VNKSYDNVPQVAKAQ
-321 SLAITGNRLMFGN
+321 AITGNRLMYGN
-334 YVEGYENKKTDTDLN
+334 YTEGYENYLPELDSNVVYREKETTYTIKAYVEDNSLDFYQRQSSVVGISDYEIKLDYSSLPSTVPANSFINIEFVLVAEKLKVYADEDIKHTGFTFDFTTNADIISNKLNDSIVFTTGTRQTPRQSAIVVPLKNTVFKENFRSGAVKSKSQMIAEINNRLSTNTFTGIVDSDINQETDGLIYAQETLLFGLVSGAKAKIFLEGTASFKLQQAALVNDIKTFYLRFAGASLSVKQAEIIDYDYIPTSITSY
-349 PVYYPE
+349 PVAVEITNAPVFKIGGE
-355 KTLFTIPVSLHA
+355 SGFNINTLFTV
-367 TNDLVLNVDGSYLG
+367 T
-381 TGHQEVNLSFD
+381 
-392 FSSIPSN
+392 
-399 VAAGTEI
+399 TE
-406 IIDVV
+406 
-411 VVADTLKVERSG
+411 AEYENSG
-423 LTKEY
+423 
-428 GEIAFSYTDAE
+428 I
-439 SGNLDDASYEVGNPN
+439 
-454 TINNTF
+454 
-460 DKVATLGL
+460 
-468 QPIILK
+468 
-474 EIFKTSTAQTKSQLI
+474 
-489 SSIRNKVVSNTF
+489 
-501 YAVIDGD
+501 
-508 KDKGPFDYSTLAGV
+508 
-522 AGSRTQGVFAGY
+522 
-534 AAFKMSS
+534 S
-541 GTLANNQWHTE
+541 GTSSYIA
-552 MIFAGAEVHLKH
+552 
-564 VWAQQG
+564 
-570 NWITNN
+570 
-576 FTGSKE
+576 
-582 LNVIT
+582 T
-587 SGTVKIGGSLG
+587 SLEGYSSFK
-598 RNIFSSD
+598 SD
-605 SSVHVTGD
+605 SQHS
-613 LEFFKY
+613 
-619 GVAAHACIGGN
+619 
-630 LNGEKTFKADSYHE
+630 
-644 FGIVYS
+644 FGIVYT
-650 DNRGRTSGVNKIG
+650 DDRGRTSGVNKIDP
-663 QVYID
+663 VFV
-668 KKANR
+668 KAFSDR
-673 TNKGKSDINLRV
+673 DAKGGSLVDFRIKSQA
-685 KNSPP
+685 P

-695 WFPVYSGNQTYD
+695 WQMVYGGNSSVD
-707 YFLQYN
+707 KFLQYT
-713 AAFAVAALDSE
+713 VASPLIPKDKDEFVSE
-724 KTQGSSL
+724 NLYISF
-731 SNKIYVSLSTLEGNE
+731 NTLEGSNN
-746 SSYKEQTG
+746 SYKEKTG
-754 AKLEYKF
+754 ANLEYKYQ
-761 EEGDQLRII
+761 EGDILKII
-770 SYQDSSK
+770 RYENSFGYLVYPEDHEFRVIGYEKLEEDSDRFLAPAGRDFQTKFGWVLKLEDVDKAGFSFNTVKEGNGLWENNVVVEIYSPKKELEEKVYYGVGKTYDVVSKQHYGDRTIASNASGTLTIDGAGGATSSDRFYIGDQITVSGTTITIVSVTVETDGTFSYQYRGVVSAQAAASYLVNNYSDANVTISRGDVFFRARRLVTRDSTMTSSTLLSLNWD
-777 VYPIEFTF
+777 ESSFST
-785 DIVDYKYL
+785 IVD
-793 TDEENSAFLFRAGQF
+793 F
-808 NNIQGWYLILE
+808 IE
-819 DNNHDGFSYNDVIS
+819 D
-833 NSSKWDSDVLVEIV
+833 
-847 REKKALEENIYYETG
+847 
-862 KVYDISG
+862 
-869 GNHIGDRASATQTGG
+869 
-884 FTVTQVLNN
+884 
-893 QGTAQSTDTYFV
+893 
-905 GDVLNLGG
+905 
-913 GVIIQI
+913 
-919 TAVTPL
+919 
-925 SAATEY
+925 Y
-931 SFTYTATAPSLQNY
+931 S
-945 GSVVINNFD
+945 I
-954 EACINITNGDA
+954 
-965 YNRVRRLQKPSILSS
+965 
-980 KDVPDKFRKNAYVY
+980 
-994 GVSYVEA
+994 
-1001 DSVSDFFGSKF
+1001 SDFYRSSGFVANKP
-1012 YSKGRPFAFIP
+1012 YAFIP
-1023 EADTVRRRSS
+1023 DSKTIRRRSS

-1064 MHGSINSLVPRGD
+1064 MYGSINSLVPRGD
-1077 ALTVIQESKASQIPV
+1077 ALTVIQESKASQLPI

-1124 TANPES
+1124 TSSPES

-1174 LVSVTEKIRVV
+1174 LISTTEKIRVV

-1205 SLTIGSD
+1205 RLTIASD
-1212 VFDVPVDADA
+1212 VFDVPVNADA

-1253 HVGNGIVFVD
+1253 HVGNGIVFID

-1290 AAYSFSA
+1290 SAYSFSA

-1305 GKVTMPSTTCEGDSI
+1305 GKVTMPSATCEGDSI

-1358 NELYSFFETAS
+1358 NELYSFFETDS
-1369 GIMWKHNANA
+1369 GIMWKHNVNA

-1384 YGTQYNSEIESVSN
+1384 YGTQYNSQIESVSN

-1406 FEALAVEGGGTWSG
+1406 FEALAVEGSGTWSG

-1447 PRDTLVSK
+1447 PRDTLASK

-1465 SISSDKV
+1465 SIASDKV

-1552 SDTTAF
+1552 TDTTAF

>member
-21 KAVEMTDNLNIR
+21 KSVEMTDNLNVR

-148 NINKLISGG
+148 NVNRLISGG
-157 YPASLT
+157 YPSSLT
-163 SGTDEEKLLSLTVAK
+163 SGTDEEKLLCLTVAK
-178 QPPLVAPA
+178 QRPLSPPSYTL
-186 YNIVNNPSISS
+186 VNNSS
-197 SRLYKKNFQFA
+197 LDRNAIREKHFQFA
-208 YKYKYADGEV
+208 YRYKYADGEV
-218 SALSP
+218 SALSDWSSHTFA
-223 YSTYSVSVSQ
+223 STQVKSDFLEVSS
-233 LKDGFITDSA
+233 

-251 VFVKNSIADVEEILV
+251 VFVKNTVADAEKITV
-266 YARREGSQSFYQIER
+266 YAKELNSQTFYEIEE
-281 LTNNGTSGTST
+281 LSNNFTSNSSTINFTNN
-292 VFFTD
+292 
-297 DKLSS
+297 KLGS
-302 ALSVDE
+302 ALSLDE
-308 TNKIYDNVPQLAR
+308 VNKSYDNVPQVAKAQ
-321 SLAITGNRLMFGN
+321 AITGNRLMYGN
-334 YVEGYENKKTDTDLN
+334 YTEGYENYLPELDSNVVYREKETTYTIKAYVEDNSLDFYQRQSSVVGISDYEIKLDYSSLPSTVPANSFINIEFVLVAEKLKVYADEDIKHTGFTFDFTTNADIISNKLNDSIVFTTGTRQTPRQSAIVVPLKNTVFKENFRSGAVKSKSQMIAEINNRLSTNTFTGIVDSDINQETDGLIYAQETLLFGLVSGAKAKIFLEGTASFKLQQAALVNDIKTFYLRFAGASLSVKQAEIIDYDYIPTSITSY
-349 PVYYPE
+349 PVAVEITNAPVFKIGGE
-355 KTLFTIPVSLHA
+355 SGFNINTLFTV
-367 TNDLVLNVDGSYLG
+367 T
-381 TGHQEVNLSFD
+381 
-392 FSSIPSN
+392 
-399 VAAGTEI
+399 TE
-406 IIDVV
+406 
-411 VVADTLKVERSG
+411 AEYENSG
-423 LTKEY
+423 
-428 GEIAFSYTDAE
+428 I
-439 SGNLDDASYEVGNPN
+439 
-454 TINNTF
+454 
-460 DKVATLGL
+460 
-468 QPIILK
+468 
-474 EIFKTSTAQTKSQLI
+474 
-489 SSIRNKVVSNTF
+489 
-501 YAVIDGD
+501 
-508 KDKGPFDYSTLAGV
+508 
-522 AGSRTQGVFAGY
+522 
-534 AAFKMSS
+534 S
-541 GTLANNQWHTE
+541 GTSSYIA
-552 MIFAGAEVHLKH
+552 
-564 VWAQQG
+564 
-570 NWITNN
+570 
-576 FTGSKE
+576 
-582 LNVIT
+582 T
-587 SGTVKIGGSLG
+587 SLEGYSSFK
-598 RNIFSSD
+598 SD
-605 SSVHVTGD
+605 SQHS
-613 LEFFKY
+613 
-619 GVAAHACIGGN
+619 
-630 LNGEKTFKADSYHE
+630 
-644 FGIVYS
+644 FGIVYT
-650 DNRGRTSGVNKIG
+650 DDRGRTSGVNKIDP
-663 QVYID
+663 VFV
-668 KKANR
+668 KAFSDR
-673 TNKGKSDINLRV
+673 DAKGGSLVDFRIKSQA
-685 KNSPP
+685 P

-695 WFPVYSGNQTYD
+695 WQMVYGGNSSVD
-707 YFLQYN
+707 KFLQYT
-713 AAFAVAALDSE
+713 VASPLIPKDKDEFVSE
-724 KTQGSSL
+724 NLYISF
-731 SNKIYVSLSTLEGNE
+731 NTLEGSNN
-746 SSYKEQTG
+746 SYKEKTG
-754 AKLEYKF
+754 ANLEYKYQ
-761 EEGDQLRII
+761 EGDILKII
-770 SYQDSSK
+770 RYENSFGYLVYPEDHEFRVIGYEKLEEDSDRFLAPAGRDFQTKFGWVLKLENVDKAGFSFNTVKQGNGLWENNVVVEIYSPKKELEEKVYYGVGKTYDVVSKQHYGDRTIASNAGALNIDGANGATSSDRFYVGDQITVSGTVITISSVTVETDGTFSYQYRGVASAQSLVSTTVNNFSDANVTISRGDVFFRARRLVTRDSTMTSSTLLSLNWD
-777 VYPIEFTF
+777 ESSFST
-785 DIVDYKYL
+785 IVD
-793 TDEENSAFLFRAGQF
+793 F
-808 NNIQGWYLILE
+808 IE
-819 DNNHDGFSYNDVIS
+819 D
-833 NSSKWDSDVLVEIV
+833 
-847 REKKALEENIYYETG
+847 
-862 KVYDISG
+862 
-869 GNHIGDRASATQTGG
+869 
-884 FTVTQVLNN
+884 
-893 QGTAQSTDTYFV
+893 
-905 GDVLNLGG
+905 
-913 GVIIQI
+913 
-919 TAVTPL
+919 
-925 SAATEY
+925 Y
-931 SFTYTATAPSLQNY
+931 S
-945 GSVVINNFD
+945 I
-954 EACINITNGDA
+954 
-965 YNRVRRLQKPSILSS
+965 
-980 KDVPDKFRKNAYVY
+980 
-994 GVSYVEA
+994 
-1001 DSVSDFFGSKF
+1001 SDFYRSSGFVANKP
-1012 YSKGRPFAFIP
+1012 YAFIP
-1023 EADTVRRRSS
+1023 DSKTIRRRSS

-1064 MHGSINSLVPRGD
+1064 MYGSINSLVPRGD
-1077 ALTVIQESKASQIPV
+1077 ALTVIQESKASQLPI

-1124 TANPES
+1124 TSSPES

-1174 LVSVTEKIRVV
+1174 LISTTEKIRVV

-1205 SLTIGSD
+1205 RLTIASD
-1212 VFDVPVDADA
+1212 VFDVPVNADA

-1253 HVGNGIVFVD
+1253 HVGNGIVFID

-1290 AAYSFSA
+1290 SAYSFSA

-1305 GKVTMPSTTCEGDSI
+1305 GKVTMPSATCEGDSI

-1358 NELYSFFETAS
+1358 NELYSFFETDS
-1369 GIMWKHNANA
+1369 GIMWKHNVNA

-1384 YGTQYNSEIESVSN
+1384 YGTQYNSQIESVSN

-1406 FEALAVEGGGTWSG
+1406 FEALAVEGSGTWSG

-1447 PRDTLVSK
+1447 PRDTLASK

-1465 SISSDKV
+1465 SIASDKV

>member
-21 KAVEMTDNLNIR
+21 KSVEMTDNLNVR

-148 NINKLISGG
+148 NVNRLISGG
-157 YPASLT
+157 YPSSLT
-163 SGTDEEKLLSLTVAK
+163 SGTDEEKLLCLTVAK
-178 QPPLVAPA
+178 QRPLSPPSYTL
-186 YNIVNNPSISS
+186 VNNSS
-197 SRLYKKNFQFA
+197 LDRNAIREKHFQFA
-208 YKYKYADGEV
+208 YRYKYADGEV
-218 SALSP
+218 SALSDWSSHTFA
-223 YSTYSVSVSQ
+223 STQVKSDFLEVSS
-233 LKDGFITDSA
+233 

-251 VFVKNSIADVEEILV
+251 VFVKNTVADAEKITV
-266 YARREGSQSFYQIER
+266 YAKELNSQTFYEIEE
-281 LTNNGTSGTST
+281 LSNNFTSNSSTINFTNN
-292 VFFTD
+292 
-297 DKLSS
+297 KLGS
-302 ALSVDE
+302 ALSLDE
-308 TNKIYDNVPQLAR
+308 VNKSYDNVPQVAKAQ
-321 SLAITGNRLMFGN
+321 AITGNRLMYGN
-334 YVEGYENKKTDTDLN
+334 YTEGYENYLPELDSNVVYREKETTYTIKAYVEDNSLDFYQRQSSVVGISDYEIKLDYSSLPSTVPANSFINIEFVLVAEKLKVYADEDIKHTGFTFDFTTNADIISNKLNDSIVFTTGTRQTPRQSAIVVPLKNTVFKENFRSGAVKSKSQMIAEINNRLSTNTFTGIVDSDINQETDGLIYAQETLLFGLVSGAKAKIFLEGTASFKLQQAALVNDIKTFYLRFAGASLSVKQAEIIDYDYIPTSITSY
-349 PVYYPE
+349 PVAVEITNAPVFKIGGE
-355 KTLFTIPVSLHA
+355 SGFNINTLFTV
-367 TNDLVLNVDGSYLG
+367 T
-381 TGHQEVNLSFD
+381 
-392 FSSIPSN
+392 
-399 VAAGTEI
+399 TE
-406 IIDVV
+406 
-411 VVADTLKVERSG
+411 AEYENSG
-423 LTKEY
+423 
-428 GEIAFSYTDAE
+428 I
-439 SGNLDDASYEVGNPN
+439 
-454 TINNTF
+454 
-460 DKVATLGL
+460 
-468 QPIILK
+468 
-474 EIFKTSTAQTKSQLI
+474 
-489 SSIRNKVVSNTF
+489 
-501 YAVIDGD
+501 
-508 KDKGPFDYSTLAGV
+508 
-522 AGSRTQGVFAGY
+522 
-534 AAFKMSS
+534 S
-541 GTLANNQWHTE
+541 GTSSYIA
-552 MIFAGAEVHLKH
+552 
-564 VWAQQG
+564 
-570 NWITNN
+570 
-576 FTGSKE
+576 
-582 LNVIT
+582 T
-587 SGTVKIGGSLG
+587 SLEGYSSFK
-598 RNIFSSD
+598 SD
-605 SSVHVTGD
+605 SQHS
-613 LEFFKY
+613 
-619 GVAAHACIGGN
+619 
-630 LNGEKTFKADSYHE
+630 
-644 FGIVYS
+644 FGIVYT
-650 DNRGRTSGVNKIG
+650 DDRGRTSGVNKIDP
-663 QVYID
+663 VFV
-668 KKANR
+668 KAFSDR
-673 TNKGKSDINLRV
+673 DAKGGSLVDFRIKSQA
-685 KNSPP
+685 P

-695 WFPVYSGNQTYD
+695 WQMVYGGNSSVD
-707 YFLQYN
+707 KFLQYT
-713 AAFAVAALDSE
+713 VASPLIPKDKDEFVSE
-724 KTQGSSL
+724 NLYISF
-731 SNKIYVSLSTLEGNE
+731 NTLEGSNN
-746 SSYKEQTG
+746 SYKEKTG
-754 AKLEYKF
+754 ANLEYKYQ
-761 EEGDQLRII
+761 EGDILKII
-770 SYQDSSK
+770 RYENSFGYLVYPEDHEFRVIGYEKLEEDSDRFLAPAGRDFQTKFGWVLKLEDVDKAGFSFNTVKEGNGLWENNVVVEIYSPKKELEEKVYYGVGKTYDVVSKQHYGDRTIASNASGTLTIDGAGGATSSDRFYIGDQITVSGTTITIVSVTVETDGTFSYQYRGVVSAQAAASYLVNNYSDANVTISRGDVFFRARRLVTRDSTMTSSTLLSLNWD
-777 VYPIEFTF
+777 ESSFST
-785 DIVDYKYL
+785 IVD
-793 TDEENSAFLFRAGQF
+793 F
-808 NNIQGWYLILE
+808 IE
-819 DNNHDGFSYNDVIS
+819 D
-833 NSSKWDSDVLVEIV
+833 
-847 REKKALEENIYYETG
+847 
-862 KVYDISG
+862 
-869 GNHIGDRASATQTGG
+869 
-884 FTVTQVLNN
+884 
-893 QGTAQSTDTYFV
+893 
-905 GDVLNLGG
+905 
-913 GVIIQI
+913 
-919 TAVTPL
+919 
-925 SAATEY
+925 Y
-931 SFTYTATAPSLQNY
+931 S
-945 GSVVINNFD
+945 I
-954 EACINITNGDA
+954 
-965 YNRVRRLQKPSILSS
+965 
-980 KDVPDKFRKNAYVY
+980 
-994 GVSYVEA
+994 
-1001 DSVSDFFGSKF
+1001 SDFYRSSGFVANKP
-1012 YSKGRPFAFIP
+1012 YAFIP
-1023 EADTVRRRSS
+1023 DSKTIRRRSS

-1064 MHGSINSLVPRGD
+1064 MYGSINSLVPRGD
-1077 ALTVIQESKASQIPV
+1077 ALTVIQESKASQLPI

-1124 TANPES
+1124 TSSPES

-1174 LVSVTEKIRVV
+1174 LISTTEKIRVV

-1205 SLTIGSD
+1205 RLTIASD
-1212 VFDVPVDADA
+1212 VFDVPVNADA

-1253 HVGNGIVFVD
+1253 HVGNGIVFID

-1290 AAYSFSA
+1290 SAYSFSA

-1305 GKVTMPSTTCEGDSI
+1305 GKVTMPSATCEGDSI

-1358 NELYSFFETAS
+1358 NELYSFFETDS
-1369 GIMWKHNANA
+1369 GIMWKHNVNA

-1384 YGTQYNSEIESVSN
+1384 YGTQYNSQIESVSN

-1406 FEALAVEGGGTWSG
+1406 FEALAVEGSGTWSG

-1447 PRDTLVSK
+1447 PRDTLASK

-1465 SISSDKV
+1465 SIASDKV

>member
-21 KAVEMTDNLNIR
+21 KSVEMTDNLNVR

-148 NINKLISGG
+148 NVNRLISGG
-157 YPASLT
+157 YPSSLT
-163 SGTDEEKLLSLTVAK
+163 SGTDEEKLLCLTVAK
-178 QPPLVAPA
+178 QRPLSPPSYTL
-186 YNIVNNPSISS
+186 VNNSS
-197 SRLYKKNFQFA
+197 LDRNAIREKHFQFA
-208 YKYKYADGEV
+208 YRYKYADGEV
-218 SALSP
+218 SALSDWSSHTFA
-223 YSTYSVSVSQ
+223 STQVKSDFLEVSS
-233 LKDGFITDSA
+233 

-251 VFVKNSIADVEEILV
+251 VFVKNTVADAEKITV
-266 YARREGSQSFYQIER
+266 YAKELNSQTFYEIEE
-281 LTNNGTSGTST
+281 LSNNFTSNSSTINFTNN
-292 VFFTD
+292 
-297 DKLSS
+297 KLGS
-302 ALSVDE
+302 ALSLDE
-308 TNKIYDNVPQLAR
+308 VNKSYDNVPQVAKAQ
-321 SLAITGNRLMFGN
+321 AITGNRLMYGN
-334 YVEGYENKKTDTDLN
+334 YTEGYENYLPELDSNVVYREKETTYTIKAYVEDNSLDFYQRQSSVVGVSDYEIKLDYSSLPSTVPANSFINIEFVLVAEKLKVYADEDIKHTGFTFDFTTNADIISNKLNDSIVFTTGTRQTPRQSAIVVPLKNTVFKENFRSGAVKSKSQMIAEINNRLSTNTFTGIVDSDINQETDGLIYAQETLLFGLVSGAKAKIFLEGTASFKLQQAALVNDIKTFYLRFAGASLSVKQAEIIDYDYIPTSITSY
-349 PVYYPE
+349 PVAVEITNAPVFKIGGE
-355 KTLFTIPVSLHA
+355 SGFNINTLFTV
-367 TNDLVLNVDGSYLG
+367 T
-381 TGHQEVNLSFD
+381 
-392 FSSIPSN
+392 
-399 VAAGTEI
+399 TE
-406 IIDVV
+406 
-411 VVADTLKVERSG
+411 AEYENSG
-423 LTKEY
+423 
-428 GEIAFSYTDAE
+428 I
-439 SGNLDDASYEVGNPN
+439 
-454 TINNTF
+454 
-460 DKVATLGL
+460 
-468 QPIILK
+468 
-474 EIFKTSTAQTKSQLI
+474 
-489 SSIRNKVVSNTF
+489 
-501 YAVIDGD
+501 
-508 KDKGPFDYSTLAGV
+508 
-522 AGSRTQGVFAGY
+522 
-534 AAFKMSS
+534 S
-541 GTLANNQWHTE
+541 GTSSYIA
-552 MIFAGAEVHLKH
+552 
-564 VWAQQG
+564 
-570 NWITNN
+570 
-576 FTGSKE
+576 
-582 LNVIT
+582 T
-587 SGTVKIGGSLG
+587 SLEGYSSFK
-598 RNIFSSD
+598 SD
-605 SSVHVTGD
+605 SQHS
-613 LEFFKY
+613 
-619 GVAAHACIGGN
+619 
-630 LNGEKTFKADSYHE
+630 
-644 FGIVYS
+644 FGIVYT
-650 DNRGRTSGVNKIG
+650 DDRGRTSGVNKIDP
-663 QVYID
+663 VFV
-668 KKANR
+668 KAFSDR
-673 TNKGKSDINLRV
+673 DAKGGSLVDFRIKSQA
-685 KNSPP
+685 P

-695 WFPVYSGNQTYD
+695 WQMVYGGNSSVD
-707 YFLQYN
+707 KFLQYT
-713 AAFAVAALDSE
+713 VASPLIPKDKDEFVSE
-724 KTQGSSL
+724 NLYISF
-731 SNKIYVSLSTLEGNE
+731 NTLEGSNN
-746 SSYKEQTG
+746 SYKEKTG
-754 AKLEYKF
+754 ANLEYKYQ
-761 EEGDQLRII
+761 EGDILKII
-770 SYQDSSK
+770 RYENSFGYLVYPEDHEFRVIGYEKLEEDSDRFLAPAGRDFQTKFGWVLKLEDVDKAGFSFNTVKEGNGLWENNVVVEIYSPKKELEEKVYYGVGKTYDVVSKQHYGDRTIASNASGTLTIDGAGGATSSDRFYIGDQITVSGTTITIVSVTVETDGTFSYQYRGVVSAQAAASYLVNNYSDANVTISRGDVFFRARRLVTRDSTMTSSTLLSLNWD
-777 VYPIEFTF
+777 ESSFST
-785 DIVDYKYL
+785 IVD
-793 TDEENSAFLFRAGQF
+793 F
-808 NNIQGWYLILE
+808 IE
-819 DNNHDGFSYNDVIS
+819 D
-833 NSSKWDSDVLVEIV
+833 
-847 REKKALEENIYYETG
+847 
-862 KVYDISG
+862 
-869 GNHIGDRASATQTGG
+869 
-884 FTVTQVLNN
+884 
-893 QGTAQSTDTYFV
+893 
-905 GDVLNLGG
+905 
-913 GVIIQI
+913 
-919 TAVTPL
+919 
-925 SAATEY
+925 Y
-931 SFTYTATAPSLQNY
+931 S
-945 GSVVINNFD
+945 I
-954 EACINITNGDA
+954 
-965 YNRVRRLQKPSILSS
+965 
-980 KDVPDKFRKNAYVY
+980 
-994 GVSYVEA
+994 
-1001 DSVSDFFGSKF
+1001 SDFYRSSGFVANKP
-1012 YSKGRPFAFIP
+1012 YAFIP
-1023 EADTVRRRSS
+1023 DSKTIRRRSS

-1064 MHGSINSLVPRGD
+1064 MYGSINSLVPRGD
-1077 ALTVIQESKASQIPV
+1077 ALTVIQESKASQLPI

-1124 TANPES
+1124 TSSPES

-1174 LVSVTEKIRVV
+1174 LISTTEKIRVV

-1205 SLTIGSD
+1205 RLTIASD
-1212 VFDVPVDADA
+1212 VFDVPVNADA

-1253 HVGNGIVFVD
+1253 HVGNGIVFID

-1290 AAYSFSA
+1290 SAYSFSA

-1305 GKVTMPSTTCEGDSI
+1305 GKVTMPSATCEGDSI

-1358 NELYSFFETAS
+1358 NELYSFFETDS
-1369 GIMWKHNANA
+1369 GIMWKHNVNA

-1384 YGTQYNSEIESVSN
+1384 YGTQYNSQIESVSN

-1406 FEALAVEGGGTWSG
+1406 FEALAVEGSGTWSG

-1447 PRDTLVSK
+1447 PRDTLASK

-1465 SISSDKV
+1465 SIASDKV

>member
-21 KAVEMTDNLNIR
+21 KSVEMTDNLNVR

-148 NINKLISGG
+148 NVNRLISGG
-157 YPASLT
+157 YPSSLT
-163 SGTDEEKLLSLTVAK
+163 SGTDEEKLLCLTVAK
-178 QPPLVAPA
+178 QRPLSPPSYTL
-186 YNIVNNPSISS
+186 VNNSS
-197 SRLYKKNFQFA
+197 LDRNAIREKHFQFA
-208 YKYKYADGEV
+208 YRYKYADGEV
-218 SALSP
+218 SALSDWSSHTFA
-223 YSTYSVSVSQ
+223 STQVKSDFLEVSS
-233 LKDGFITDSA
+233 

-251 VFVKNSIADVEEILV
+251 VFVKNTVADAEKITV
-266 YARREGSQSFYQIER
+266 YAKELNSQTFYEIEE
-281 LTNNGTSGTST
+281 LSNNFTSNSSTINFTNN
-292 VFFTD
+292 
-297 DKLSS
+297 KLGS
-302 ALSVDE
+302 ALSLDE
-308 TNKIYDNVPQLAR
+308 VNKSYDNVPQVAKAQ
-321 SLAITGNRLMFGN
+321 AITGNRLMYGN
-334 YVEGYENKKTDTDLN
+334 YTEGYENYLPELDSNVVYREKETTYTIKAYVEDNSLDFYQRQSSVVGISDYEIKLDYSSLPSTVPANSFINIEFVLVAEKLKVYADEDIKHTGFTFDFTTNADIISNKLNDSIVFTTGTRQTPRQSAIVVPLKNTVFKENFRSGAVKSKSQMIAEINNRLSTNTFTGIVDSDINQETDGLIYAQETLLFGLVSGAKAKIFLEGTASFKLQQAALVNDIKTFYLRFAGASLSVKQAEIIDYDYIPTSITSY
-349 PVYYPE
+349 PVAVEITNAPVFKIGGE
-355 KTLFTIPVSLHA
+355 SGFNINTLFTV
-367 TNDLVLNVDGSYLG
+367 T
-381 TGHQEVNLSFD
+381 
-392 FSSIPSN
+392 
-399 VAAGTEI
+399 TE
-406 IIDVV
+406 
-411 VVADTLKVERSG
+411 AEYENSG
-423 LTKEY
+423 
-428 GEIAFSYTDAE
+428 I
-439 SGNLDDASYEVGNPN
+439 
-454 TINNTF
+454 
-460 DKVATLGL
+460 
-468 QPIILK
+468 
-474 EIFKTSTAQTKSQLI
+474 
-489 SSIRNKVVSNTF
+489 
-501 YAVIDGD
+501 
-508 KDKGPFDYSTLAGV
+508 
-522 AGSRTQGVFAGY
+522 
-534 AAFKMSS
+534 S
-541 GTLANNQWHTE
+541 GTSSYIA
-552 MIFAGAEVHLKH
+552 
-564 VWAQQG
+564 
-570 NWITNN
+570 
-576 FTGSKE
+576 
-582 LNVIT
+582 T
-587 SGTVKIGGSLG
+587 SLEGYSSFK
-598 RNIFSSD
+598 SD
-605 SSVHVTGD
+605 SQHS
-613 LEFFKY
+613 
-619 GVAAHACIGGN
+619 
-630 LNGEKTFKADSYHE
+630 
-644 FGIVYS
+644 FGIVYT
-650 DNRGRTSGVNKIG
+650 DDRGRTSGVNKIDP
-663 QVYID
+663 VFV
-668 KKANR
+668 KAFSDR
-673 TNKGKSDINLRV
+673 DAKGGSLVDFRIKSQA
-685 KNSPP
+685 P

-695 WFPVYSGNQTYD
+695 WQMVYGGNSSVD
-707 YFLQYN
+707 KFLQYT
-713 AAFAVAALDSE
+713 VASPLIPKDKDEFVSE
-724 KTQGSSL
+724 NLYISF
-731 SNKIYVSLSTLEGNE
+731 NTLEGSNN
-746 SSYKEQTG
+746 SYKEKTG
-754 AKLEYKF
+754 ANLEYKYQ
-761 EEGDQLRII
+761 EGDILKII
-770 SYQDSSK
+770 RYENSFGYLVYPEDHEFRVIGYEKLEEDSDRFLAPAGRDFQTKFGWVLKLEDVDKAGFSFNTVKEGNGLWENNVVVEIYSPKKELEEKVYYGVGKTYDVVSKQHYGDRTIASNASGTLTIDGAGGATSSDRFYIGDQITVSGTTITIVSVTVETDGTFSYQYRGVVSAQAAASYLVNNYSDANVTISRGDVFFRARRLVTRDSTMTSSTLLSLNWD
-777 VYPIEFTF
+777 ESSFST
-785 DIVDYKYL
+785 IVD
-793 TDEENSAFLFRAGQF
+793 F
-808 NNIQGWYLILE
+808 IE
-819 DNNHDGFSYNDVIS
+819 D
-833 NSSKWDSDVLVEIV
+833 
-847 REKKALEENIYYETG
+847 
-862 KVYDISG
+862 
-869 GNHIGDRASATQTGG
+869 
-884 FTVTQVLNN
+884 
-893 QGTAQSTDTYFV
+893 
-905 GDVLNLGG
+905 
-913 GVIIQI
+913 
-919 TAVTPL
+919 
-925 SAATEY
+925 Y
-931 SFTYTATAPSLQNY
+931 S
-945 GSVVINNFD
+945 I
-954 EACINITNGDA
+954 
-965 YNRVRRLQKPSILSS
+965 
-980 KDVPDKFRKNAYVY
+980 
-994 GVSYVEA
+994 
-1001 DSVSDFFGSKF
+1001 SDFYRSSGFVANKP
-1012 YSKGRPFAFIP
+1012 YAFIP
-1023 EADTVRRRSS
+1023 DSKTIRRRSS

-1064 MHGSINSLVPRGD
+1064 MYGSINSLVPRGD
-1077 ALTVIQESKASQIPV
+1077 ALTVIQESKASQLPI

-1124 TANPES
+1124 TSSPES

-1174 LVSVTEKIRVV
+1174 LISTTEKIRVV

-1205 SLTIGSD
+1205 RLTIASD
-1212 VFDVPVDADA
+1212 VFDVPVNADA

-1253 HVGNGIVFVD
+1253 HVGNGIVFID

-1290 AAYSFSA
+1290 SAYSFSA

-1305 GKVTMPSTTCEGDSI
+1305 GKVTMPSATCEGDSI

-1358 NELYSFFETAS
+1358 NELYSFFETDS
-1369 GIMWKHNANA
+1369 GIMWKHNVNA

-1384 YGTQYNSEIESVSN
+1384 YGTQYNSQIESVSN

-1406 FEALAVEGGGTWSG
+1406 FEALAVEGSGTWSG

-1465 SISSDKV
+1465 SIASDKV

-1499 TGMQISGITDRKT
+1499 TGMEISGITDRKT

-1538 DPMRDVFLKIKLTS
+1538 DPMRDVFLKVKLTS